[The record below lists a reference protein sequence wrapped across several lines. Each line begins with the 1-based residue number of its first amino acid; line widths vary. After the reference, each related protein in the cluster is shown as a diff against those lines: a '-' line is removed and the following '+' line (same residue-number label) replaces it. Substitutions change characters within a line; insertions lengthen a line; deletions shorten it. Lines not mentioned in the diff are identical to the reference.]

1 MAEANPVQYIVR
13 LYSSPAAIG
22 FNVLRIVNGEE
33 QIVNSGHQMLTQAQ
47 STWSNLRRELTALK
61 FAYDS
66 NPVLL
71 AENDYVVETDFLPL
85 RSLLLAGFAAPQQ

>member
-22 FNVLRIVNGEE
+22 FNVLKIVNGEE
-33 QIVNSGHQMLTQAQ
+33 QIVNSGHKILNQAQ
-47 STWSNLRRELTALK
+47 STWSNLKRELAALK
-61 FAYDS
+61 YAYDS
-66 NPVLL
+66 NPTLL

-85 RSLLLAGFAAPQQ
+85 RSLLACALPQQQQ